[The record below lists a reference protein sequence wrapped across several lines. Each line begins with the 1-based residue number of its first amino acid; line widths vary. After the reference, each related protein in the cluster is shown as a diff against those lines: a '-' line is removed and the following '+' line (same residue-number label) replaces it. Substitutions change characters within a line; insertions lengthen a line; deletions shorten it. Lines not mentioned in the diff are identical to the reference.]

1 MHLKVSVLHPR
12 ASGLCYCASQ
22 FCSNLLDKQV
32 KSFEEFKLQTSC
44 QLSMQT
50 KNLILGGGG
59 GGGGLVEMTSSIHAS
74 YSLPEWQAVTH

>member
-12 ASGLCYCASQ
+12 ASGLCYCTSE

-32 KSFEEFKLQTSC
+32 KSSEEFKLQTSC

-50 KNLILGGGG
+50 KNLILGG
-59 GGGGLVEMTSSIHAS
+59 LVEMTSNIHAS